1 MSHVRNRPRFLDAK
15 QVLKTMKIPQ
25 SAKMLLTAAI
35 CGGAIFLVT
44 NVYFAGKAMPFV
56 FFTLTLASVIL
67 VLIRVGRSWLDIL
80 FAAVSAALLG
90 AISVWHFHYQPNW
103 ESCVSF
109 MGLGSLVVLGLRA
122 AWSEGEK
129 QKLLALAF
137 APSFL
142 FAAFMVFAG
151 AVLEQTQ
158 VWHPKVL
165 DLYLFSFD
173 ASLHVQLAFI
183 LGQTYAMWPWFK
195 AIGVA
200 LYIGLPLP
208 MAMVYSGQLMR
219 DRAKAYPAMVAFLV
233 TGPIGILFYNLFPA
247 LGPAHIFLRDFPW
260 QPMTTFQAAHLLR
273 EPIGVKGIQ
282 NAIPSLHMAWVL
294 LAWWY
299 SRGLSIWEQGIALT
313 FVVFT
318 ALATLGTGEHYFIDL
333 VVAYPFSVMIQSLC
347 AFPLRWTARERVT
360 GMVYGLLGTLLWM
373 LALGHAPNVF
383 WLSPAIPWVCCLL
396 TIASAIFFHRK
407 LESAAEDVVQ
417 RQSEAAAEMAV
428 ALS

>member
-1 MSHVRNRPRFLDAK
+1 
-15 QVLKTMKIPQ
+15 MKIPL
-25 SAKMLLTAAI
+25 SARILLTAAL
-35 CGGAIFLVT
+35 CGSAVFLVT

-56 FFTLTLASVIL
+56 FFTFTLASVIL
-67 VLIRVGRSWLDIL
+67 VLIRVGRTWLDL
-80 FAAVSAALLG
+80 LLAAISAALLG

-109 MGLGSLVVLGLRA
+109 LGLASLLVLGLRA

-158 VWHPKVL
+158 IWHPKVL

-173 ASLHVQLAFI
+173 ASLHVQLAFV
-183 LGQTYAMWPWFK
+183 LGQMYALWPWFK

-200 LYIGLPLP
+200 LYIGLPIP
-208 MAMVYSGQLMR
+208 MAMVYSGHLIR
-219 DRAKAYPAMVAFLV
+219 DRDKAYPAMAAFLV

-247 LGPAHIFLRDFPW
+247 LGPVHIFLQDFPW
-260 QPMTTFQAAHLLR
+260 HPMTTFQASHLLR
-273 EPIGVKGIQ
+273 EPIAVKGVQ

-299 SRGLSIWEQGIALT
+299 SRGLSVWERGIALT

-318 ALATLGTGEHYFIDL
+318 VFATLGTGEHYFIDL

-347 AFPLRWTARERVT
+347 AFPLRWAERERVT
-360 GMVYGLLGTLLWM
+360 ALVYGLLVTLAWFA
-373 LALGHAPNVF
+373 ALGYTPKVF
-383 WLSPAIPWVCCLL
+383 WVSPVIPWACCLL
-396 TIASAIFFHRK
+396 TVAAAIFLHRK
-407 LESAAEDVVQ
+407 LEAAMDVAAQ
-417 RQSEAAAEMAV
+417 QQTESAAEMAV